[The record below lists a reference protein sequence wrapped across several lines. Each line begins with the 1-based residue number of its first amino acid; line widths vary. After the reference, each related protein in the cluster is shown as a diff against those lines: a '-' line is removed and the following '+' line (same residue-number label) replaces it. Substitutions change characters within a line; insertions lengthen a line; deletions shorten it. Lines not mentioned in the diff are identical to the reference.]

1 MSEERLAFHEYA
13 DIFPMLPLEELDTLA
28 ADIAANGLLEPIT
41 LYEGKVLDGRNRY
54 VACLNVAVDP
64 RLTQYT
70 GDDPLGFVVSKN
82 LHRRQ
87 LTSSQ
92 RAVVALEVE
101 RHIALRG
108 RDNQSTQTTQ
118 GYQRIDNP
126 VDALRDAA
134 DLVGTNRQ
142 YVSDAKKIAAQAP
155 ELIPQIASGAMT
167 IPEAKREL
175 KEQEREAKREANRE
189 LVESTAPIAA
199 APNVR
204 YPVIV
209 LDPPWDWGDEGDV
222 DQFGRAR
229 PTYDTMPF
237 SDILALPV
245 ADLAEKNAHIYL
257 WITNRSLPKGFQLLE
272 AWGFRYITALTWC
285 KPHFGMGNYF
295 RGSTEHVLFGVRGS
309 LPLLR
314 KDTGTWFSAPRPG
327 RHSAKPDEFYTLV
340 ESCSPGPWLEMF
352 ARERRA
358 GWAAWGAEV

>member
-82 LHRRQ
+82 LHRRH
-87 LTSSQ
+87 LGESQ
-92 RAVVALEVE
+92 RGAVAEKIANMRQGERTDLEHSAFMQKVSL
-101 RHIALRG
+101 A
-108 RDNQSTQTTQ
+108 
-118 GYQRIDNP
+118 
-126 VDALRDAA
+126 DAA
-134 DLVGTNRQ
+134 KMMNVSPRTVATVRAVKQKAPDLLP
-142 YVSDAKKIAAQAP
+142 KIESG
-155 ELIPQIASGAMT
+155 ELTAVGAM
-167 IPEAKREL
+167 REV
-175 KEQEREAKREANRE
+175 KEREREAKREVNRE
-189 LVESTAPIAA
+189 LVASTAPIAA
-199 APNVR
+199 VPNVR